1 MLIVTG
7 TFEVAPDRVEAAA
20 SAMTAMM
27 QATRAETGCLTY
39 EFTQAIGAP
48 QRLRVYEEWADAAA
62 LDAHRDTPH
71 MATYRAAMAQ
81 NGVRDRALFLIEAG
95 KKTPLG

>member
-7 TFEVAPDRVEAAA
+7 TFEVAADRIEAAQT
-20 SAMTAMM
+20 AMMAMM
-27 QATRAETGCLTY
+27 QATRAEAGCLTY
-39 EFTQAIGAP
+39 DFSQMVGAP
-48 QRLRVYEEWADAAA
+48 QRFRVYEEWEDAAA
-62 LDAHRDTPH
+62 LDAHRQTAH

-95 KKTPLG
+95 EKTPLG